1 MRNAVRMLGVC
12 LVVSALVAT
21 EVATGAGQPAS
32 KASAQVGKINILS
45 SENLDWTQ
53 VLGTTIKT
61 PNGKG
66 LFVDVSLECG
76 LYTRTKTVSQEG
88 ILDTSSAESGVKV
101 MVVLDAGTANER
113 VASPGE
119 TTFCRRT
126 QTLSSR
132 YAGIEECEDE
142 NGDGETTEDE
152 CETSPEETQL
162 ILDTMNANSFNFIVG
177 SVGSGVHTISVLARI
192 DLATEA
198 EAGEAE
204 ARAAIGNGSVTLE
217 TVRFAKNTQIEL
229 S

>member
-1 MRNAVRMLGVC
+1 VRNAIRMLGIC
-12 LVVSALVAT
+12 LALTALVAT
-21 EVATGAGQPAS
+21 PSAIGAGQPAS

-45 SENLDWTQ
+45 SENVGWTQ
-53 VLGTTIKT
+53 ILAAPIKT
-61 PNGKG
+61 PNGKA
-66 LFVDVSLECG
+66 LFIDVSLECG

-88 ILDTSSAESGVKV
+88 ILDTSTAESGVSV
-101 MVVLDAGTANER
+101 MVVLDAGTASER

-152 CETSPEETQL
+152 CETTPEETQL
-162 ILDTMNANSFNFIVG
+162 ILDTMNANSFNFIIGAVG
-177 SVGSGVHTISVLARI
+177 TGVHTVSVLAKI
-192 DLATEA
+192 DLASAA

-204 ARAAIGNGSVTLE
+204 ARAAIGNGSVTIE
-217 TVRFAKNTQIEL
+217 TVRLARNTPIEL